1 VRTRPALREAVMV
14 GAAFAQAVLVRKSRG
29 LGAVLALALL
39 VPGAGCAPKASP
51 VPLGLGPLA
60 LAERDSEAQ
69 ADLKRRR
76 EKPAR
81 TARSAVADR
90 ASAADTDGPVEPSAV
105 LKKPEADEGDEAGA
119 VVEPGASVAFEGMY
133 AGADIAVYRLTGYPE
148 REEKD
153 DKAKIRIE
161 KPAGGNVSITLINT
175 ADGSD
180 LCELTAR
187 VDGNAALIESAQPCF
202 SDGSEG
208 SLEAELTSGRAVIEG
223 DHLKMDAEGTL
234 SGVSPPDQEVHGQL
248 TYSFKGERQ

>member
-1 VRTRPALREAVMV
+1 ML
-14 GAAFAQAVLVRKSRG
+14 
-29 LGAVLALALL
+29 LGVVLALALL
-39 VPGAGCAPKASP
+39 VPAAGCAPKASS

-69 ADLKRRR
+69 ANLKRRR
-76 EKPAR
+76 DKPTRAAR
-81 TARSAVADR
+81 AAVADR
-90 ASAADTDGPVEPSAV
+90 APAAEASAPAEPSAAAS
-105 LKKPEADEGDEAGA
+105 KPDADEGDEAT
-119 VVEPGASVAFEGMY
+119 VVAEPGSSVEFEGLY
-133 AGADIAVYRLTGYPE
+133 AGADVAVYRFTGYPE

-161 KPAGGNVSITLINT
+161 KPSEGSVSITLINT

-208 SLEAELTSGRAVIEG
+208 SPEAELTSGRAVIEG
-223 DHLKMDAEGTL
+223 DQLKMDAEGTL
-234 SGVSPPDQEVHGQL
+234 SGVSPPDQERSTG
-248 TYSFKGERQ
+248 S

>member
-1 VRTRPALREAVMV
+1 ML
-14 GAAFAQAVLVRKSRG
+14 
-29 LGAVLALALL
+29 LGVVLALALL
-39 VPGAGCAPKASP
+39 PASGCAPKASS

-69 ADLKRRR
+69 ANLKRRR
-76 EKPAR
+76 DKPTRAAR
-81 TARSAVADR
+81 AAVADG
-90 ASAADTDGPVEPSAV
+90 ASAAEASAPAEPSAAAS
-105 LKKPEADEGDEAGA
+105 KPDADEGDEDT
-119 VVEPGASVAFEGMY
+119 VVAEPGSPVEFEGLY
-133 AGADIAVYRLTGYPE
+133 AGADVAVYRFTGYPE

-161 KPAGGNVSITLINT
+161 KPSAGSVSITLINT

-208 SLEAELTSGRAVIEG
+208 SPEAELTSGRAVIEG
-223 DHLKMDAEGTL
+223 DQLEVDAEGTL
-234 SGVSPPDQEVHGQL
+234 SGVSPDQREVDGQL
-248 TYSFKGERQ
+248 TYSFKGKRQ

>member
-1 VRTRPALREAVMV
+1 
-14 GAAFAQAVLVRKSRG
+14 
-29 LGAVLALALL
+29 
-39 VPGAGCAPKASP
+39 
-51 VPLGLGPLA
+51 
-60 LAERDSEAQ
+60 
-69 ADLKRRR
+69 
-76 EKPAR
+76 
-81 TARSAVADR
+81 
-90 ASAADTDGPVEPSAV
+90 
-105 LKKPEADEGDEAGA
+105 
-119 VVEPGASVAFEGMY
+119 MY

-223 DHLKMDAEGTL
+223 DQLKMDAEGTL
-234 SGVSPPDQEVHGQL
+234 SGVSPPDQEVDGQL

>member
-1 VRTRPALREAVMV
+1 ML
-14 GAAFAQAVLVRKSRG
+14 
-29 LGAVLALALL
+29 LGAVLTLALL
-39 VPGAGCAPKASP
+39 PTAGCAPKASS

-69 ADLKRRR
+69 ANLKRRR
-76 EKPAR
+76 DNKPAR
-81 TARSAVADR
+81 AARAAIADR
-90 ASAADTDGPVEPSAV
+90 APAAEEASASAEPSAAAS
-105 LKKPEADEGDEAGA
+105 KPDADEGDDAT
-119 VVEPGASVAFEGMY
+119 VVAEPGSSVEFEGLY
-133 AGADIAVYRLTGYPE
+133 AGADVAVYRFTGYPE

-161 KPAGGNVSITLINT
+161 KPSAGSVSITLINT

-208 SLEAELTSGRAVIEG
+208 SPEAELTSGRAVIEG
-223 DHLKMDAEGTL
+223 DQLRMDAEGTL
-234 SGVSPPDQEVHGQL
+234 SGVSPDQREVDGQL
-248 TYSFKGERQ
+248 TYTFKGERQ